1 MTLKKANDC
10 VIDVSAGPAE
20 LVFDEFWRR
29 GEVALMFGASGAGKS
44 LLAMQA
50 AEAIARGCDVAG
62 FRLDAEPGRVLYV
75 DLAMSDAQFGERYL
89 MKGASGAYK
98 SYRFSERLFRDRP
111 PNVDALIPW
120 LRGIVKANAIRY
132 VVIDDLSSVMR
143 TCDGTRETVRVMRL
157 LKELRDELEISIL
170 VLMEAA
176 DPGRRKWV
184 SEADL
189 GRQAAL
195 CRIADSVFA
204 IGRHWQQPEYRYL
217 VQTRSR
223 NRVPTWTAHN
233 TFFGKV
239 DMNLWPT
246 PGFRF
251 ENEMDEATR
260 EIVEEVKRLRH
271 AGTTFRGIA
280 KQMGISKSRAAR
292 LFMRMLPVRWAEERR
307 QAAESEALSEPSLVR
322 DGSRQADV
330 GGVVASLSAPGFAD
344 PPVTTG
350 GSDRRVRQP
359 ATLDGEGNGSS
370 THACSDPPL
379 TSGGS
384 DMHGPA
390 ACPFLY
396 DGTAGAERWFQWLVR
411 EYPDREDSAIMKDYS
426 AGEAWCRPAGAVPPY
441 DPEDPFKDMEFEV
454 DDRGNE
460 RFVEER
466 REDGKAM
473 VWYNYNGTRLRRWK
487 RNGSAIIGS
496 EVNVNL
502 FGRWADLSAQ
512 INCH

>member
-1 MTLKKANDC
+1 M
-10 VIDVSAGPAE
+10 
-20 LVFDEFWRR
+20 
-29 GEVALMFGASGAGKS
+29 MFGASGAGKS

-98 SYRFSERLFRDRP
+98 PYRFSERLFRDRP

-120 LRGIVKANAIRY
+120 LRAIVKANAIRY

-143 TCDGTRETVRVMRL
+143 TCDGTRETMKLMRL
-157 LKELRDELEISIL
+157 LKELRDELGLSIL

-223 NRVPTWTAHN
+223 NRVPRWTAFN
-233 TFFGKV
+233 TFFGKI
-239 DMNLWPT
+239 DMKLWPT

-251 ENEMDEATR
+251 ENEMDESTR
-260 EIVEEVKRLRH
+260 EIVKEVKRLRY
-271 AGTTFRGIA
+271 AGATFRAIA

-292 LFMRMLPVRWAEERR
+292 LHMRMLPEMRSAECGMR
-307 QAAESEALSEPSLVR
+307 
-322 DGSRQADV
+322 
-330 GGVVASLSAPGFAD
+330 
-344 PPVTTG
+344 
-350 GSDRRVRQP
+350 
-359 ATLDGEGNGSS
+359 
-370 THACSDPPL
+370 
-379 TSGGS
+379 
-384 DMHGPA
+384 
-390 ACPFLY
+390 
-396 DGTAGAERWFQWLVR
+396 
-411 EYPDREDSAIMKDYS
+411 
-426 AGEAWCRPAGAVPPY
+426 
-441 DPEDPFKDMEFEV
+441 
-454 DDRGNE
+454 NE
-460 RFVEER
+460 RPGLKTGAR
-466 REDGKAM
+466 GA
-473 VWYNYNGTRLRRWK
+473 
-487 RNGSAIIGS
+487 AI
-496 EVNVNL
+496 
-502 FGRWADLSAQ
+502 
-512 INCH
+512 